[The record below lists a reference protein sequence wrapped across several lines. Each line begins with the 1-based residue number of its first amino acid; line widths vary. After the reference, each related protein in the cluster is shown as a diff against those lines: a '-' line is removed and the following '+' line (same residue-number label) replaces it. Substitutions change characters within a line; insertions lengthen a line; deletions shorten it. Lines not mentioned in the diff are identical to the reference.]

1 MKPYEIVMLV
11 LLIVLEVP
19 AAVIPALAWRR
30 AFKEEKENGI

>member
-19 AAVIPALAWRR
+19 AAVILALAWRR
-30 AFKEEKENGI
+30 ARREAE